1 MGWSMIN
8 RNLAIILSLAVFL
21 AAQVL
26 GIAHAAEYGPG
37 KHKHHG
43 QVCDIYLST
52 DQAKSAPPPPHAV
65 LHVPVY
71 AGITFVL
78 PGCVVLQGGEYP
90 SAFPRAPPATL
101 LS

>member
-1 MGWSMIN
+1 MKI
-8 RNLAIILSLAVFL
+8 RNLGIILSLAFFL
-21 AAQVL
+21 AAQAL

-43 QVCDIYLST
+43 HVCDIYLST
-52 DQAKSAPPPPHAV
+52 DQAKSVPPAQPPV
-65 LHVPVY
+65 LHVPAYCGV
-71 AGITFVL
+71 AFDL
-78 PGCVVLQGGEYP
+78 PACVAPQGGEYP